1 MRKWKYESWWSQD
14 IQNNYFWFIS
24 LLKEYP
30 SSRSFCCWHLYLP
43 PDFRFYYSLKPRKK
57 NYFNWK
63 KKSQKIAERKE
74 KLCDT
79 CSVFSSGSRTHAV
92 LMRKEFGSKNI
103 IWFLISLFCHF
114 HWRSRLTACLCLMLL
129 LIAQLGLWETIK
141 CLLIVI
147 SLPMT
152 DEVGSSKFSS
162 FFNPF

>member
-1 MRKWKYESWWSQD
+1 MKSGHSKQLFLVYFIVKGILQQPLFLLLALVFTSW
-14 IQNNYFWFIS
+14 IQQVLLQFETKKKFI
-24 LLKEYP
+24 LIE
-30 SSRSFCCWHLYLP
+30 
-43 PDFRFYYSLKPRKK
+43 
-57 NYFNWK
+57 

-79 CSVFSSGSRTHAV
+79 RLVFSSGSRIHAV
-92 LMRKEFGSKNI
+92 LMRKEFGSKNT

-114 HWRSRLTACLCLMLL
+114 HWRSRLTARLCLMLL

-162 FFNPF
+162 FF